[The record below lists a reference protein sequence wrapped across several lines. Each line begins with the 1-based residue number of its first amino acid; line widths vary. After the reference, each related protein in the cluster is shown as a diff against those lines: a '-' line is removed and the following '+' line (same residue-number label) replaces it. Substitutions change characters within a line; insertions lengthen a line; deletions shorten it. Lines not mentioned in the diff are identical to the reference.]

1 LEQAVM
7 VSLGRHQKKEIAEAI
22 RRAEAAG
29 LRLERTGR
37 NHTWGRL
44 SCEKCKAERAIPS
57 TPTNAGRMAV
67 KIDRFTQKHLHR

>member
-1 LEQAVM
+1 M
-7 VSLGRHQKKEIAEAI
+7 VSHGRHQKKEIAEAI

-29 LRLERTGR
+29 MRLDKVGR

-44 SCEKCKAERAIPS
+44 TCVTCKAERVIPS
-57 TPTNAGRMAV
+57 TPTNPGRMAV